1 MRDITLGQYINGDSV
16 IHRLD
21 PRVRLLL
28 TLAYIIMLFMF
39 NTLLQMLLALILI
52 LIAYMIVKIPPRM
65 LLKSLKPVI
74 PIVLFTSVLNM
85 FFISGEPLFT
95 IGKLSVAK
103 EGVYYAAMLSLRV
116 ICLLAGSSLLTYT
129 STPIQL
135 TGALESLMMPLSKI
149 GLPVNDLAMMM
160 TIALRF
166 IPTLLEE
173 TDKIM
178 AAQKS
183 RGANLD
189 TGNFIERIR
198 ALTPILIPLFV
209 SAFRR
214 ADELALAME
223 CRCYNGGEGR
233 TRLNAMKV
241 RKTDFAAIGVFIVF
255 FALLILAG
263 RISL

>member
-1 MRDITLGQYINGDSV
+1 MRDITIGQYINGDSP

-21 PRVRLLL
+21 PRIRLIL
-28 TLAYIIMLFMF
+28 TLAYIIILFIF
-39 NTLLQMLLALILI
+39 KNLWQMAFALIMVL
-52 LIAYMIVKIPPRM
+52 ACYKVVKIPFKM
-65 LLKSLKPVI
+65 LVKSLKPII
-74 PIVLFTSVLNM
+74 PIVLFTSILNM
-85 FFISGEPLFT
+85 FFVAGDPLVEIGRFT
-95 IGKLSVAK
+95 ITKQGL
-103 EGVYYAAMLSLRV
+103 YYAVMLSLRV

-129 STPIQL
+129 STPIEL
-135 TGALESLMMPLSKI
+135 TSALESLFKPLSKI

-189 TGNFIERIR
+189 TGTVFERIK

-233 TRLNAMKV
+233 TRLKSLKIQQRDIVAV
-241 RKTDFAAIGVFIVF
+241 IVFIAF
-255 FALLILAG
+255 CIILVSIG
-263 RISL
+263 KVSS

>member
-1 MRDITLGQYINGDSV
+1 
-16 IHRLD
+16 
-21 PRVRLLL
+21 
-28 TLAYIIMLFMF
+28 
-39 NTLLQMLLALILI
+39 
-52 LIAYMIVKIPPRM
+52 
-65 LLKSLKPVI
+65 
-74 PIVLFTSVLNM
+74 
-85 FFISGEPLFT
+85 
-95 IGKLSVAK
+95 
-103 EGVYYAAMLSLRV
+103 MLSLRV

-129 STPIQL
+129 STPIEL
-135 TGALESLMMPLSKI
+135 TGALESLFMPLSRI

-189 TGNFIERIR
+189 TGNFIARAK

-233 TRLNAMKV
+233 TRLNAMKIRRSDCYAMV
-241 RKTDFAAIGVFIVF
+241 IFTAV

-263 RISL
+263 RVSI

>member
-1 MRDITLGQYINGDSV
+1 MRDITLGQYINGDSP

-21 PRVRLLL
+21 PRVRLIL
-28 TLAYIIMLFMF
+28 TLVYIIILFSF
-39 NTLLQMLLALILI
+39 KSILQMILALVFI
-52 LIAYMIVKIPPRM
+52 LIAYAIVKIPLKM
-65 LLKSLKPVI
+65 LLKSLKPII
-74 PIVLFTSVLNM
+74 PIVLFTSILNM
-85 FFISGEPLFT
+85 FFISGDVVFSFWK
-95 IGKLSVAK
+95 ISVTK
-103 EGVYYAAMLSLRV
+103 QGLYYATLMSLRV

-129 STPIQL
+129 STPIEL
-135 TGALESLMMPLSKI
+135 TGALESLFKPLTKL
-149 GLPVNDLAMMM
+149 GFPVNDLAMMM

-189 TGNFIERIR
+189 TGKLFERIK

-233 TRLNAMKV
+233 TRLNELRLKRSDLKATV
-241 RKTDFAAIGVFIVF
+241 VFCLFCV
-255 FALLILAG
+255 LLVLAG
-263 RISL
+263 KI

>member
-21 PRVRLLL
+21 PRVRLIL
-28 TLAYIIMLFMF
+28 TLVYIIMLF
-39 NTLLQMLLALILI
+39 LLKSIPQMIMALVLILS
-52 LIAYMIVKIPPRM
+52 AYALVRIPVKM
-65 LLKSLKPVI
+65 LFKSLKPII

-85 FFISGEPLFT
+85 FFIGGDEVFSFW
-95 IGKLSVAK
+95 KFSVTRQ
-103 EGVYYAAMLSLRV
+103 GIYYAVMLSLRV

-129 STPIQL
+129 STPIEL
-135 TGALESLMMPLSKI
+135 TSALELLFMPLAKI

-189 TGNFIERIR
+189 TGNFIERVR

-233 TRLNAMKV
+233 TRLNALKIKRSDIIAV
-241 RKTDFAAIGVFIVF
+241 IVF
-255 FALLILAG
+255 LGLCALIILSG
-263 RISL
+263 RIVL

>member
-21 PRVRLLL
+21 PRVRLIL
-28 TLAYIIMLFMF
+28 TLAYIIVLFMF
-39 NTLLQMLLALILI
+39 NTLLQMVLALIFI
-52 LIAYMIVKIPPRM
+52 LLAYALVKIPAKM
-65 LLKSLKPVI
+65 LLKSLKPII
-74 PIVLFTSVLNM
+74 PIILFTSVLNM
-85 FFISGEPLFT
+85 FFIKGDVIFSFWK
-95 IGKLSVAK
+95 ISVTK
-103 EGVYYAAMLSLRV
+103 QGLYYAAMMSLRV
-116 ICLLAGSSLLTYT
+116 ICLIASSSLLTYT

-135 TGALESLMMPLSKI
+135 TSALESLFSPLSRI

-189 TGNFIERIR
+189 TGNFIQRAK

-233 TRLNAMKV
+233 TRLNAL
-241 RKTDFAAIGVFIVF
+241 RIRGLDWIAAAVFTACCVMVF
-255 FALLILAG
+255 LAG
-263 RISL
+263 RLPL

>member
-21 PRVRLLL
+21 PRVRLIL
-28 TLAYIIMLFMF
+28 TVAYIVMLFLF
-39 NTLLQMLLALILI
+39 NNTFQMLLAFVFILI
-52 LIAYMIVKIPPRM
+52 IYALVRIPAKM
-65 LLKSLKPVI
+65 LFKSLKPII

-85 FFISGEPLFT
+85 FFIKGEVIFSFWKIAVT
-95 IGKLSVAK
+95 K
-103 EGVYYAAMLSLRV
+103 EGLYYAAMLSLRI

-129 STPIQL
+129 STPIEL
-135 TGALESLMMPLSKI
+135 TGALESLFKPLSKI

-189 TGNFIERIR
+189 TGSFIERAR

-233 TRLNAMKV
+233 TRLNEMKMK
-241 RKTDFAAIGVFIVF
+241 RTDLAAVLVFAAVFTCLMF
-255 FALLILAG
+255 AG
-263 RISL
+263 RISV